1 MKYKKYNKLVN
12 IIKKETDSQ
21 TEKKKLV
28 STGGETGEG
37 RAKMGYCIKRYK
49 LLKKKKRYTHYYI

>member
-1 MKYKKYNKLVN
+1 MN

-49 LLKKKKRYTHYYI
+49 LLKKKKDIHTTIYKI